1 MGPVGLIDLL
11 NDAAGD
17 PLIYRALDAAARS
30 LLASGDPAPL
40 LRLYAQRLAVDEEYS
55 GIPVSWYSGGLYL
68 AVSCLDYP
76 QLFPM
81 TASPAARSAD
91 LAAAEAGLDPQTFA
105 PFTVDEWLAQNQNT
119 EAYTACTGW
128 PTPTAAV
135 PPTNGTL
142 PLLPATMPVLV
153 LGGEFDSWTPP
164 VDVPRIL
171 GQLGGHQ
178 RFVKLANA
186 THVVGEGDQPCGSAL
201 VQAFVRS
208 PAAID
213 TMDASCAAAV
223 PPIRT
228 VGSYPESVARV
239 TAATPAPGSHP
250 PINDLRL
257 VAAAVATAGDAVA
270 RSQGIGAV
278 RDAGLHGGTVRT
290 TGSGDHLTLAG
301 DQLVPGVAVSGTVR
315 VGETVVTA
323 LLGVVGPSG
332 RSVDLTASWPVT
344 GATAVAQVT
353 ATAGGRAFTATCPA
367 P

>member
-1 MGPVGLIDLL
+1 
-11 NDAAGD
+11 
-17 PLIYRALDAAARS
+17 
-30 LLASGDPAPL
+30 
-40 LRLYAQRLAVDEEYS
+40 
-55 GIPVSWYSGGLYL
+55 
-68 AVSCLDYP
+68 
-76 QLFPM
+76 
-81 TASPAARSAD
+81 
-91 LAAAEAGLDPQTFA
+91 
-105 PFTVDEWLAQNQNT
+105 
-119 EAYTACTGW
+119 
-128 PTPTAAV
+128 
-135 PPTNGTL
+135 
-142 PLLPATMPVLV
+142 MPVLV

-213 TMDASCAAAV
+213 TMDAVLCRRRATHPDRRVLPGVGRPGDRRDAGPRQSSAHQTASGWWLPPWPPQGTPWRAPRGSV
-223 PPIRT
+223 P
-228 VGSYPESVARV
+228 S
-239 TAATPAPGSHP
+239 ATPASTVAPSAP
-250 PINDLRL
+250 PE
-257 VAAAVATAGDAVA
+257 VV
-270 RSQGIGAV
+270 S
-278 RDAGLHGGTVRT
+278 
-290 TGSGDHLTLAG
+290 HLTLAG

-344 GATAVAQVT
+344 GAAAVAQVT